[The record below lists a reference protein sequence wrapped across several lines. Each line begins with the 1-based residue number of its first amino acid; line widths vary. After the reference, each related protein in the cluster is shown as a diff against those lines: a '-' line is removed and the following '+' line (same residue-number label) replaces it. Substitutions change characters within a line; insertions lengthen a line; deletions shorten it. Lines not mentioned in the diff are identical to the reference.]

1 MKKSIFKKFVLMIL
15 LALLVSST
23 VFGLVMSRRI
33 LGQTEEKLS
42 DTLRLM
48 DYILDYEGDV
58 ESQIDSLCAIDGN
71 ENSRA
76 TVLRADGQVL
86 ADSGVVD
93 TEQMENHLDRE
104 EIREALEK
112 GQGFATRYSKTLHE
126 QMLYAA
132 MTVEDGQ
139 YVLRLAVPY
148 EGLYTYLKVLIPA
161 ALAGIAVAMA
171 ASFFMAERFAGSVST
186 PLKEIAAELRK
197 VDKGEPEIFMKH
209 YRYEEL
215 NVIID
220 AMNQMSAEIGS
231 YVKKL
236 ELERIVRQEFFS
248 NASHELKTPITS
260 IKGYTELLG
269 SGLITKEEVRED
281 FLRRIGVEA
290 DNMTSLINDI
300 LMISRLE
307 TKDVEEE
314 MAVLQICP
322 IVDDVLSSLEPV
334 AADYGVKIY
343 AECEPLKVNAS
354 LRQLK
359 ELLNNLLMN
368 AVKYNK
374 PDGVVRLTVSSDM
387 EDLVIVV
394 SDTGMGIPKEA
405 QSRVFER
412 FYRVDKGRSKKLGGT
427 GLGLSIVKHIVNYYG
442 GTIGLESQVDVGTTF
457 TVRLPIVIQK

>member
-1 MKKSIFKKFVLMIL
+1 
-15 LALLVSST
+15 
-23 VFGLVMSRRI
+23 
-33 LGQTEEKLS
+33 
-42 DTLRLM
+42 
-48 DYILDYEGDV
+48 
-58 ESQIDSLCAIDGN
+58 
-71 ENSRA
+71 
-76 TVLRADGQVL
+76 
-86 ADSGVVD
+86 
-93 TEQMENHLDRE
+93 
-104 EIREALEK
+104 
-112 GQGFATRYSKTLHE
+112 
-126 QMLYAA
+126 
-132 MTVEDGQ
+132 
-139 YVLRLAVPY
+139 
-148 EGLYTYLKVLIPA
+148 
-161 ALAGIAVAMA
+161 
-171 ASFFMAERFAGSVST
+171 
-186 PLKEIAAELRK
+186 
-197 VDKGEPEIFMKH
+197 
-209 YRYEEL
+209 
-215 NVIID
+215 
-220 AMNQMSAEIGS
+220 
-231 YVKKL
+231 
-236 ELERIVRQEFFS
+236 
-248 NASHELKTPITS
+248 
-260 IKGYTELLG
+260 
-269 SGLITKEEVRED
+269 
-281 FLRRIGVEA
+281 
-290 DNMTSLINDI
+290 
-300 LMISRLE
+300 
-307 TKDVEEE
+307 